1 MNAPLIENPGAI
13 ERRIA
18 REASRWFVLLQGDAS
33 AGERD
38 ACARWRASHADH
50 ERAWQ
55 LAERFHA
62 QMGNIPAAIG
72 LPALERPRG
81 LGLNEMGRRDTI
93 KLLTL
98 LIAAA
103 PVGLIG
109 YRELPWRTW
118 SADVRTVVGERREL
132 TLPDG
137 SQVHLNTDSALDI
150 DFDDERRLLSL
161 RSGEALISSARDAA
175 GRPLLVRTREG
186 IARPVGTRFGV
197 RQLDGETQVAVLEG
211 AVELHPVHA
220 SSQPVMLRAGQQTR
234 FSASGIDAPIA
245 LQHHASDWSR
255 GVLRAEKMRLADFA
269 AELDRYRPGLLRCDP
284 AVADLRI
291 SGTFQL
297 DDTDQALAAVARTL
311 PVGIVHRT
319 RYWTTLTARTNTA
332 RKT

>member
-1 MNAPLIENPGAI
+1 MSSPSID
-13 ERRIA
+13 RSIA
-18 REASRWFVLLQGDAS
+18 RQASRWFVLLQGDAS
-33 AGERD
+33 TGERE

-72 LPALERPRG
+72 LSALERPRG

-109 YRELPWRTW
+109 YRELPWHSW
-118 SADVRTVVGERREL
+118 NANVRTAVGERREL

-175 GRPLLVRTREG
+175 GRPLLVQTREG
-186 IARPVGTRFGV
+186 IARPVGTRFSV
-197 RQLDGETQVAVLEG
+197 RQFDGETQVAVLEG
-211 AVELHPVHA
+211 AVELHPG
-220 SSQPVMLRAGQQTR
+220 RAPSRALLLSAGEQTR
-234 FSASGIDAPIA
+234 FSADRIESPIA
-245 LQHHASDWSR
+245 LQSLSSDWSR
-255 GVLRAEKMRLADFA
+255 GVLRADKMRLADFA
-269 AELDRYRPGLLRCDP
+269 EELSRYRPGLLHCDP
-284 AVADLRI
+284 LVADLRI
-291 SGTFQL
+291 SGAFQL
-297 DDTDQALAAVARTL
+297 DDTDQALAALARTL
-311 PVGIVHRT
+311 PIDIRYRT
-319 RYWTTLTARTNTA
+319 RYWVTLAPRANALRQT
-332 RKT
+332 